1 MTETRERRP
10 FRFGVVFTGLT
21 DATQWPDL
29 ARRLEHSGFST
40 LLVADHYTNAM
51 ACTPLLMAAA
61 SATTTL
67 RIGSYVY
74 NNDFRHPA
82 LLAKEAATIDV
93 LSGGRFELGVGAG
106 WFKSEYDQVGL
117 AFDPPAVRADR
128 FEEAVDVIQRL
139 LRGERVQH
147 DGTHYR
153 LDGLAG
159 SPRPVQEPV
168 PLLIGGGGPRM
179 LRFAAR
185 AADIV
190 AFVPRALPA
199 GGLDPADFALA
210 PMDGKIAR
218 LEQAVTDSGRADG
231 GPERSLLIFGFVD
244 AQGVASDPRLPA
256 EFSGASPYG
265 LMGDPAAM
273 AELLLERR
281 ERWGFTYYV
290 CFARDLDR
298 FTPVVRHLLA

>member
-1 MTETRERRP
+1 MTRP

-21 DATQWPDL
+21 DAVQWPDL
-29 ARRLEHSGFST
+29 ARRIEATGFST

-67 RIGSYVY
+67 RVGSYVY

-93 LSGGRFELGVGAG
+93 LSGGRFELGIGAG
-106 WFKSEYDQVGL
+106 WFKSEYDQAGL

-128 FEEAVDVIQRL
+128 FEEAVGVITRL
-139 LRGERVQH
+139 LGGEQVQH
-147 DGTHYR
+147 EGTHYR

-159 SPRPVQEPV
+159 SPRPVQQRV

-179 LRFAAR
+179 LRLAAR

-190 AFVPRALPA
+190 AFVPRALAA
-199 GGLDPADFALA
+199 GGLDPADFAVGS
-210 PMDGKIAR
+210 MDGKISR
-218 LEQAVTDSGRADG
+218 LETAVAESGRSDG
-231 GPERSLLIFGFVD
+231 GPERSVLVFGFID
-244 AQGVASDPRLPA
+244 ANGVTSDPRLPP
-256 EFSGASPYG
+256 EFTGTSPYS
-265 LMGDPAAM
+265 LVGDPGAM
-273 AELLLERR
+273 AELIQERR
-281 ERWGFTYYV
+281 ERWGLTYHV
-290 CFARDLDR
+290 CFARDLER
-298 FTPVVRHLLA
+298 FIPVMKRVLTVT